1 VDTKK
6 HRGKGK
12 VQHATKKKCC
22 ILGTLNKSNTKEG
35 RGETSNKW
43 KKTLHAWSSRHKRH
57 IIHHQRPTLAQAR
70 NIKIRMFLKKFK
82 ILKPKPTC
90 TLKGSTILYTRSLTI
105 VTLGK
110 TSCKTTNRPI
120 AKMNVKQALSFTID
134 SYPNNKREMREEKK
148 NLGLG
153 FKEANI
159 TFRV

>member
-1 VDTKK
+1 
-6 HRGKGK
+6 
-12 VQHATKKKCC
+12 
-22 ILGTLNKSNTKEG
+22 
-35 RGETSNKW
+35 
-43 KKTLHAWSSRHKRH
+43 
-57 IIHHQRPTLAQAR
+57 
-70 NIKIRMFLKKFK
+70 
-82 ILKPKPTC
+82 
-90 TLKGSTILYTRSLTI
+90 LTI

-110 TSCKTTNRPI
+110 ALCRTTNRPI